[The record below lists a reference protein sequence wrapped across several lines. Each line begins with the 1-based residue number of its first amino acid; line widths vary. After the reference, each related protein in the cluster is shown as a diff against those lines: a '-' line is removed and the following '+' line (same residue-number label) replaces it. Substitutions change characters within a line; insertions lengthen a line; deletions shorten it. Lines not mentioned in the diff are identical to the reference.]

1 MARTFGW
8 KAGVAAYST
17 AVYVGLSRLSENK
30 HFASDVAFGAAIGIF
45 SGRAVMLGHGK
56 TRLDV
61 YPFFSRRTRDVGVT
75 VAIRTAEPVRGAA
88 LDIRQSP

>member
-30 HFASDVAFGAAIGIF
+30 HFASDVAFGAAIGII
-45 SGRAVMLGHGK
+45 SGDAVMLGHGK

-61 YPFFSRRTRDVGVT
+61 APFFSPHARGVGMT
-75 VAIRTAEPVRGAA
+75 VAIR
-88 LDIRQSP
+88 